1 MHSTSLKLLLLL
13 FLAPGYCLATYYVKN
28 SYGEINSSYNSVGQ
42 SGLIHLP
49 SASLQDTGTVGL
61 TLGKSSLNSLIS
73 IIATPFP
80 WLEASFFYHRPRDTF
95 YLKQNKYLDK
105 GFNLKLGFNYK
116 GVDLALGLDDIA
128 GTGFFTK
135 EYLVASTQL
144 DNLVITAGIGTGALA
159 ADHPYKNPISTFR
172 ERPRSKGSEFGGE
185 LDFKSFFRGPV
196 GLFGGVEFFSTRFPG
211 LSIKI
216 ESNPYDYKQ
225 FLAGGFLPNNKFRKK
240 RRKQQDYNYGF
251 SYKFKNDFVLSLSMV
266 NGNSFDLSLSTK
278 FNFND
283 PRSSVQPKKVALISN
298 SKNNKLAFYQNILR
312 NLEKDDLFLQAAK
325 LDNKNNL
332 HLAIVNNKY
341 NDPVSVF
348 KHTKLVT
355 SELATLQNIPL
366 SYLTITNIN
375 SGMETSKITAK
386 ATNRLAPEKIG
397 YIDLEKPDNNTKEYD
412 FQTILKFPEFYNSV
426 KPEFIYRY
434 ADPTRFFAG
443 GIDLKITSEIK
454 FLADLYLTTAI
465 SYQLTNSFE
474 RLRYY
479 PDSPYLPHVR
489 TDVVKYL
496 NNRPDLYLNSMQ
508 LDKVSKIANDHY
520 LKLSAGMYEMM
531 FGGYGLEY
539 LWKPFA
545 SNLSIGLSLY
555 QVKQRDFQQ
564 RLKFRDYQISTGHSN
579 FIYFHPE
586 SGLTLDLSIGKYLAG
601 DKGYTFDFS
610 RRFKSGFKM
619 GAYFTRTN
627 ISAKT
632 YGEGSFDKGFYFEMP
647 LNIFN
652 INATKGITNLTIQP
666 LTRDGGAKLKTN
678 NPLIYSII
686 SGSESDYN
694 FYAD

>member
-95 YLKQNKYLDK
+95 YIKQNKYLDK

-586 SGLTLDLSIGKYLAG
+586 SGLTLDLSI
-601 DKGYTFDFS
+601 TF
-610 RRFKSGFKM
+610 
-619 GAYFTRTN
+619 
-627 ISAKT
+627 
-632 YGEGSFDKGFYFEMP
+632 
-647 LNIFN
+647 LNI
-652 INATKGITNLTIQP
+652 K
-666 LTRDGGAKLKTN
+666 
-678 NPLIYSII
+678 
-686 SGSESDYN
+686 
-694 FYAD
+694 

>member
-1 MHSTSLKLLLLL
+1 M
-13 FLAPGYCLATYYVKN
+13 
-28 SYGEINSSYNSVGQ
+28 
-42 SGLIHLP
+42 
-49 SASLQDTGTVGL
+49 GL

-95 YLKQNKYLDK
+95 YIKQNKYLDK

-135 EYLVASTQL
+135 EYLVASTQA
-144 DNLVITAGIGTGALA
+144 DNFTITAGIGTGALA
-159 ADHPYKNPISTFR
+159 ADHPYKNPISSLR

-196 GLFGGVEFFSTRFPG
+196 GFFGGVEFFSTRFPG

-240 RRKQQDYNYGF
+240 RQKQQDYNYGL

-278 FNFND
+278 FNFNN
-283 PRSSVQPKKVALISN
+283 PRTQVQPKKVALISN

-348 KHTKLVT
+348 KHTKIVT
-355 SELATLQNIPL
+355 SDLATLQNIPL
-366 SYLTITNIN
+366 SNLTITNIN

-386 ATNRLAPEKIG
+386 ALNRLAPKKIG
-397 YIDLEKPDNNTKEYD
+397 YIDLDRPDNNTKEYD
-412 FQTILKFPEFYNSV
+412 FQTILKFPELYNSV

-496 NNRPDLYLNSMQ
+496 NNRPDLYLNSIQ

-539 LWKPFA
+539 LWKPFT

-564 RLKFRDYQISTGHSN
+564 RLKFRDYDTSTGHSN

-586 SGLTLDLSIGKYLAG
+586 SGLILDLSIGKYLAG
-601 DKGYTFDFS
+601 DKGYTFDLS
-610 RRFKSGFKM
+610 RKFKSGFKM

-686 SGSESDYN
+686 SGSESDYR